1 MDATIQ
7 DQSIVL
13 AHERPFRLGAVEVR
27 PSTREVV
34 GPRGRVVVEP
44 KVMQVLVALAQA
56 GGEILGRDDLIAR
69 CWDGRVVGEDA
80 ISRVISRLRRLSEGL
95 GRDGWR
101 LETVTKVGYRLLPAG
116 YDPDAPTVATLAP
129 SPPQP
134 NRRLLLAGA
143 AGLAVTAAGVGGVVA
158 GRARR
163 PAPPKDAVVLY
174 EKAVEA
180 LRQGLPEPTAQ
191 AVGFLREAVAD
202 APDYADAWGGL
213 SEAYR
218 ASIIYTEPEHQ
229 AGVSAQ
235 ARAAA
240 RRALDLDPRNR
251 RGATTLALLA
261 PTYGAWGESE
271 ALMAKALRSQPGEP
285 SLEIAYARL
294 LTGVGRLREAITHA
308 QRAVAADAFAPFY
321 RYALAQAL
329 WGAGRNEEA
338 EQTLLK
344 ALERW
349 PRHYALYFLRFN
361 MLCHTGRPD
370 QALAFSDDPERRP
383 VTVPL
388 SDIELS
394 RTGARALASRAPGDI
409 RAAIDAHMAA
419 SRRGSGYAENAID
432 FMVAFGRTDLAY
444 QLLRALYLN
453 EGFVIGRQR
462 FSPDQGRYQVAG
474 ARNTY
479 RLFMPPV
486 APLRGDPQFADLLR
500 SLGLARY
507 WQTSRHPADDPALA
521 PLARA

>member
-1 MDATIQ
+1 MDAAIQ
-7 DQSIVL
+7 DLSIVL

-69 CWDGRVVGEDA
+69 CWDGRAVGEDA
-80 ISRVISRLRRLSEGL
+80 VSRVISRLRRLSEGL

-101 LETVTKVGYRLLPAG
+101 LETITKVGYRLLPAG
-116 YDPDAPTVATLAP
+116 YDPDAPAALAP
-129 SPPQP
+129 PAPPPP
-134 NRRLLLAGA
+134 NRRLMLAGV
-143 AGLAVTAAGVGGVVA
+143 AGLAASVVGAGGYAAW
-158 GRARR
+158 RARH
-163 PAPPKDAVVLY
+163 PAPPKEAVVLHD
-174 EKAVEA
+174 KAVEA

-202 APDYADAWGGL
+202 APGYADAWGAL

-218 ASIIYTEPEHQ
+218 ASIIYTEPAHQ
-229 AGVSAQ
+229 EGVVDQ

-240 RRALDLDPRNR
+240 RRALELDPRNAR
-251 RGATTLALLA
+251 AAATLALLA
-261 PTYGAWGESE
+261 PTYGAWGEAE
-271 ALMAKALRSQPGEP
+271 WLLRRALNLHRGEP
-285 SLEIAYARL
+285 SLEIAYSRL
-294 LTGVGRLREAITHA
+294 LLGVGRMRAAIGHA
-308 QRAVAADAFAPFY
+308 QTAVERDAFAPFY
-321 RYALAQAL
+321 RYALAQVL

-338 EQTLLK
+338 EQTLTK

-383 VTVPL
+383 VTVPVA
-388 SDIELS
+388 DVELS
-394 RTGARALASRAPGDI
+394 RVGARALASRAPGDI
-409 RAAIDAHMAA
+409 RTAIEAHMAA
-419 SRRGSGYAENAID
+419 SRRGSGYCENAID
-432 FMVAFGRTDLAY
+432 FMVAFGRPDLAF

-453 EGFVIGRQR
+453 EGFIIGRNR

-479 RLFMPPV
+479 RLFMPPL
-486 APLRGDPQFADLLR
+486 APLRGDARFAELVGD
-500 SLGLARY
+500 LGLPGY
-507 WQTSRHPADDPALA
+507 WRGPGHAPDDPALA
-521 PLARA
+521 RLART